1 MKKLLIA
8 ALLATAFAQA
18 GAAVREADRI
28 VAVVNKDVITEVGL
42 RQRMAEAQAMLKKQN
57 VPLPPAEVLR
67 SQVFEQMVTESVQL
81 QYAEQTG
88 LRLDDAELERT
99 LTRIAESN
107 KLSPE
112 AFRERLKREGT
123 DLAQFRE
130 QVRREVMLDRL
141 REREVDNKVVVTD
154 AEADLFM
161 KSAVNANRS
170 EYHLAHILVSLPEQ
184 ATPQVLEG
192 RARRAE
198 EALQKVR
205 AGGNFAQLAASY
217 SDARD
222 AMSGGELGWRP
233 ASQLPAEFVRELDQ
247 LKAGGVT
254 PILRSASG
262 LHIFKLLDKRSGG
275 QSHVIEQI
283 QARHI
288 LIKTNE
294 AISEAD
300 AKRRILQIRDR
311 LQSGMKFEE
320 AARLYSEDASANRG
334 GDLGWLAQGDT
345 VPEFERVMLALKP
358 GVLSE
363 PVRSPF
369 GWHLIEV
376 TGRRNQDVGAE
387 RDVQAVKRE
396 IRARKAEQ
404 QYQDWIRQLRDSA
417 HVENYLNEQ

>member
-8 ALLATAFAQA
+8 VLIAAAIAPA

-28 VAVVNKDVITEVGL
+28 VAVVNKDVITEVSL
-42 RQRMAEAQAMLKKQN
+42 RQRVADAQAMLKKQN
-57 VPLPPAEVLR
+57 VPLPPADVLR

-88 LRLDDAELERT
+88 IRLDDTELDRTLER
-99 LTRIAESN
+99 IAAGN
-107 KLSPE
+107 KLSLAE
-112 AFRERLKREGT
+112 FQQRLSRDGVNMA
-123 DLAQFRE
+123 LFRE
-130 QVRREVMLDRL
+130 QVRREVVLERL
-141 REREVDNKVVVTD
+141 REREVDNKVQVSDVE
-154 AEADLFM
+154 AELFM
-161 KSAVNANRS
+161 KSAVNANRT
-170 EYHLAHILVSLPEQ
+170 EYQLAHILVSLPEQ
-184 ATPQVLEG
+184 AGPQVLET

-205 AGGNFAQLAASY
+205 AGSNFAQIAASY

-233 ASQLPAEFVRELDQ
+233 ARQLPADFVRALEEL
-247 LKAGGVT
+247 KPGGAT
-254 PILRSASG
+254 PILRSGAG
-262 LHIFKLLDKRSGG
+262 LHIFKLLDKRSRG
-275 QSHVIEQI
+275 QSHVIEQV

-334 GDLGWLAQGDT
+334 GDLGWMAQGDT
-345 VPEFERVMLALKP
+345 VPEFERVMLSLKS

-363 PVRSPF
+363 AVRSPF

-376 TGRRNQDVGAE
+376 LGRRNQDVGAE

-396 IRARKAEQ
+396 IRAGKVEQ
-404 QYQDWIRQLRDSA
+404 QYQDWVRQLRDSA
-417 HVENYLNEQ
+417 HVETYLTEQ

>member
-8 ALLATAFAQA
+8 VLMAAAIAPA
-18 GAAVREADRI
+18 SAAVREADRI
-28 VAVVNKDVITEVGL
+28 VAVVNKDVITEVSL
-42 RQRMAEAQAMLKKQN
+42 RQRVADAQAMLKKQN
-57 VPLPPAEVLR
+57 VPLPPADVLR

-88 LRLDDAELERT
+88 IRLDDTDLDRTLER
-99 LTRIAESN
+99 IAAGN
-107 KLSPE
+107 KLSLTE
-112 AFRERLKREGT
+112 FQQRLSREGVN
-123 DLAQFRE
+123 LALFRE
-130 QVRREVMLDRL
+130 QVRREVVLERL
-141 REREVDNKVVVTD
+141 REREVDNKVQVSDVE
-154 AEADLFM
+154 AELFM
-161 KSAVNANRS
+161 KSAVNANRT
-170 EYHLAHILVSLPEQ
+170 EYQLAHILVSLPEQ
-184 ATPQVLEG
+184 AGPQVLET

-205 AGGNFAQLAASY
+205 AGSNFAQIAASY

-233 ASQLPAEFVRELDQ
+233 ASQLPAEFVRELDA
-247 LKAGGVT
+247 LKTGGVT

-334 GDLGWLAQGDT
+334 GDLGWMAQGDT
-345 VPEFERVMLALKP
+345 VPEFERVMLSLKP

-363 PVRSPF
+363 AVRSPF

-376 TGRRNQDVGAE
+376 LGRRNQDVGAE

-396 IRARKAEQ
+396 IRAGKVEQ
-404 QYQDWIRQLRDSA
+404 QYQDWVRQLRDSA
-417 HVENYLNEQ
+417 HVETYLTEQ